1 MINKN
6 LTLVKT
12 QIRAAWHKINFKNK
26 KLVLQLSILG
36 GLLIFLS
43 QRQLSFQITM
53 GAPASTV
60 EMPENTKLSTKN
72 TSKTTHASV
81 IPTNLKWWDE
91 VKENKPTIEEKL
103 NLANPATAVGAALTE
118 KQKKKAAKFSNLG
131 FVLNPGLAKKLGVSA
146 EIVKFKNQKCQNY
159 IETYAPTAIEEMEIF
174 GIPASITLAQGLVES
189 NAGDSRLSK
198 NENNH
203 FGIKCRKKCLG
214 CRCANYTDDDKY
226 DMFRIFE
233 SPWYSFREHSKLL
246 TGRRYRHLLK
256 LEITDYK
263 NWARG
268 LQSAGYATN
277 KKYAK
282 TLIAVI
288 EKLEL
293 YKYDKLK

>member
-1 MINKN
+1 MH
-6 LTLVKT
+6 KT
-12 QIRAAWHKINFKNK
+12 
-26 KLVLQLSILG
+26 
-36 GLLIFLS
+36 
-43 QRQLSFQITM
+43 
-53 GAPASTV
+53 
-60 EMPENTKLSTKN
+60 E
-72 TSKTTHASV
+72 HASI
-81 IPTNLKWWDE
+81 IPTNLKWWNE
-91 VKENKPTIEEKL
+91 IKKNKPTIEEKL

-118 KQKKKAAKFSNLG
+118 EQKKKAAKFSNLG
-131 FVLNPGLAKKLGVSA
+131 FALNPGLAKKLGVSP

-256 LEITDYK
+256 LKITDYK